1 MNGPFMERKA
11 TEMSM
16 EDQKKLYVR
25 PAYFDKLYRPGASC
39 VIGERGSGKTT
50 ALRHLEY
57 EINEERQLNAIAV
70 YYRFETAA
78 MRSMLNKSMDE
89 DLNIDSFTQI
99 LVAIFCKKII
109 ESYYASRDVSE
120 KTVESIFDA
129 AKDYIEDEIPIDDDR
144 QISELV
150 RLFER
155 IRSRTFSNIRNGKY
169 QYLFDS
175 REMLIRITEAL
186 QNQYGEDFKIYLLL
200 DEYENLT
207 ELQQKVINSM
217 LKDAPYQ
224 IVYKIC
230 LRPEGFWTKNT
241 LAKRE
246 YLMVSHDYEE
256 LDYIE
261 DIMGADGERSKM
273 LRSICSIRLAEYFKS
288 EGITYSQEA
297 LDIDNYLEHQDIEAE
312 VENLKGKDDY
322 ENTLREK
329 IIRTTGNMHEEQV
342 NSVDGLINLQIV
354 DIMLE
359 KGNSFEDI
367 FMEYRNNSD
376 KYQNWIHNYKINA
389 LFIILEECKESKAYG
404 GIDMIAYLAN
414 FNIRTVL
421 AILDNIFSNI
431 NLNDTDLS
439 SEGMKPVLSIRH
451 QSEAI
456 KYYSDLMVDQIGY
469 VPYFGYEERNMMNA
483 LGEAF
488 HQFLTDKRASK
499 FEANNFMI
507 IPTKG
512 ISKEERK
519 KITRILKVAVMWGL
533 LIQIP
538 ANKIKGPTNYS
549 SDGRLYIIHPIFS
562 VHYKISY
569 RRKQKIDITDRVFN
583 EILSPVNGTYL
594 RKLFNIGKND
604 NIEGQLSFI

>member
-16 EDQKKLYVR
+16 EDQKKI
-25 PAYFDKLYRPGASC
+25 YFQPTYFEKLRRPGASC
-39 VIGERGSGKTT
+39 IIGERGSGKTT

-57 EINEERQLNAIAV
+57 EINEERKINAIAV

-78 MRSMLNKSMDE
+78 MRSMLNKSMGD
-89 DLNIDSFTQI
+89 DLNIDNFTQI
-99 LVAIFCKKII
+99 MVAIFCKKII
-109 ESYYASRDVSE
+109 ESYSSLGNVTD
-120 KTVESIFDA
+120 KTVDSIFDI
-129 AKDYIEDEIPIDDDR
+129 AKDYIEGDIHIDDNRKVSDI
-144 QISELV
+144 ISLLEK
-150 RLFER
+150 

-175 REMLIRITEAL
+175 REMLIRIIEVL
-186 QNQYGEDFKIYLLL
+186 QNQYGEDFKVFFLL

-207 ELQQKVINSM
+207 VLQQKVINSM

-230 LRPEGFWTKNT
+230 LRPEGFWTKDT
-241 LAKRE
+241 LAERE
-246 YLMVSHDYEE
+246 YLMVDHDYEE

-261 DIMGADGERSKM
+261 DIMGAEGQRSQM
-273 LRSICSIRLAEYFKS
+273 LREICRIRLMAYFES
-288 EGITYSQEA
+288 EGIRYSTDA
-297 LDIDNYLEHQDIEAE
+297 LNIDNYLEHQDIEAE
-312 VENLKGKDDY
+312 VESLNGKDDY
-322 ENTLREK
+322 EKNLRK
-329 IIRTTGNMHEEQV
+329 RIIRTAGNIYEDQV
-342 NSVDGLINLQIV
+342 NSIEGLINLQIF

-359 KGNSFEDI
+359 KGRSFEDI
-367 FMEYRNNSD
+367 FTEYQSNSA
-376 KYQNWIHNYKINA
+376 KYQNWIHNYRINA
-389 LFIILEECKESKAYG
+389 LFIILEECKERKAYG

-421 AILDNIFSNI
+421 AILDSIFSNI
-431 NLNDTDLS
+431 NLHDMDLS
-439 SEGMKPVLSIRH
+439 SERMKPVLSIKN

-456 KYYSDLMVDQIGY
+456 QSYSKLMVDQIGY
-469 VPYFGYEERNMMNA
+469 IPYFGYDERNMMNA

-488 HQFLTDKRASK
+488 HQFLMDKRASK

-507 IPTKG
+507 IATND
-512 ISKEERK
+512 IDEKERE
-519 KITRILKVAVMWGL
+519 KIRRVLKVAVMWGL

-562 VHYKISY
+562 VYYKISY
-569 RRKQKIDITDRVFN
+569 RRKQKIDISDRVLY

-594 RKLFNIGKND
+594 RKLFNIGKNSD
-604 NIEGQLSFI
+604 IEGQLSFV